1 MSRSLWRS
9 TFIVSAMTMLSRI
22 LGLVRDMVL
31 LNVFGAGGVMDA
43 FLVAFKIPNFLRR
56 LFAEGA
62 FSQAFVPV
70 LSEYKTTKTHEEV
83 QILISRASG
92 SLMLILGVL
101 TTFSV
106 VAAPLVIYIF
116 APGFHG
122 QEAKFQLA
130 VELLRLT
137 FPYLFLISMTAF
149 AGSVL
154 NSYGSFAT
162 ASFAPVLL
170 NVTMIAAAWW
180 LAPVMQNAF
189 HSQPIMALGWGVM
202 AAGFI
207 QLAIQIPELWNKKL
221 LIPPK
226 VDFKHE
232 GVRRILKLMLPALF
246 GVSVVQINLL
256 LDTVLASFMHE
267 GSVSWLYTA
276 ERMTELPL
284 GLIGIAIA
292 TVILPSLS
300 AIHAEKDHDKFKTM
314 LDWATQVIVLVG
326 VPASL
331 AMMILAEPMIQA
343 LFQHGHFGY
352 NDVGMTVWALRGL
365 SGGILAFMLI
375 KIFAPGFYARQDTK
389 TPVKIGLIAVVANMF
404 FNLILVGIFYLL
416 KWPLHA
422 ALSLASTCSAFLN
435 AGMLYLALARDGVYR
450 IEAHWKVI
458 GFRYLCANVLMAA
471 VLVAGLQLYQQD
483 APQWQRIAELLSLC
497 LLGAVAYA
505 IGLLATGF
513 RPSQIRHH

>member
-1 MSRSLWRS
+1 MARSLWRS

-70 LSEYKTTKTHEEV
+70 LSEYKTTRTHEEV

-101 TTFSV
+101 TTFAV
-106 VAAPLVIYIF
+106 VASPLVIFIF

-122 QEAKFQLA
+122 QEVKFQLA

-137 FPYLFLISMTAF
+137 FPYLLLISMTAF

-180 LAPVMQNAF
+180 LAPLMSV
-189 HSQPIMALGWGVM
+189 PVMALGWGVM

-207 QLAIQIPELWNKKL
+207 QLAIQIPELWKKKL

-232 GVRRILKLMLPALF
+232 GVVRILKLMLPALF

-256 LDTVLASFMHE
+256 LDTVLASFMKE

-300 AIHAEKDHDKFKTM
+300 AIHAEKDHDRFKRM
-314 LDWATQVIVLVG
+314 LDWATQVIALVG
-326 VPASL
+326 IPASL
-331 AMMILAEPMIQA
+331 AMILLAEPMIQA
-343 LFQHGHFGY
+343 LFQHGRFGQA
-352 NDVGMTVWALRGL
+352 DVDMTVWALRGL

-389 TPVKIGLIAVVANMF
+389 TPVKIGLIAVVANMV
-404 FNLILVGIFYLL
+404 FNLILVGIFHLL
-416 KWPLHA
+416 QWPLHA
-422 ALSLASTCSAFLN
+422 ALSLASTASAFLN
-435 AGMLYLALARDGVYR
+435 AGLLYRALARDGVYR
-450 IEAHWKVI
+450 IESHWKVI
-458 GFRYLCANVLMAA
+458 GFRYLCGNVLMAV
-471 VLVAGLQLYQQD
+471 VLVGGLQFYQHD
-483 APQWQRIAELLSLC
+483 APQLQRIAELASLC
-497 LLGAVAYA
+497 LLGATAYGV
-505 IGLLATGF
+505 GLLLTGF